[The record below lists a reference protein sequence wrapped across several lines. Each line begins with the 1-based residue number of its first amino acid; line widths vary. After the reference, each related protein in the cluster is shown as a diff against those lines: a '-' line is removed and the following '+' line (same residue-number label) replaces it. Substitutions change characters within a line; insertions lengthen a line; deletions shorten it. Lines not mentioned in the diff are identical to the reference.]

1 MRFSYSV
8 VHRLDG
14 EAVVRPILIFQ
25 LVRQGVEVTVS
36 GLLDSGADVNVL
48 PYSVGIALGAD
59 WEKMK
64 NPLRLSGNLANYEA
78 RGILL
83 TASVADFRPVTLAF
97 AWSRADHIPLVLGQI
112 NFFSEFDVCFFRSEE
127 AFDLQ
132 PRSDRA

>member
-14 EAVVRPILIFQ
+14 EAVVRPILILQ
-25 LVRQGVEVTVS
+25 LVRQGVEV
-36 GLLDSGADVNVL
+36 NVL
-48 PYSVGIALGAD
+48 PYSVGMALGAD